1 MKWNRT
7 AIFLILILL
16 EACFAPP
23 RTRTS
28 GPGEGASGIQTGR
41 LVEYEKGLASWY
53 GKDFNGKP
61 TASGEIYDM
70 YKVSAAHKTLPLGTH
85 VLVKNERNGRTL
97 ELVINDRG
105 PFVHG
110 RIIDLSYRA
119 AQKLGCVDEGVVPV
133 TIYLFNRVTENCFA
147 VQVGAFSV
155 KSNAKAYAAGLASKT
170 SHTARIVKRGGLYKV
185 LLGQF
190 PDEAAARSFG
200 RNLDLD
206 FFVVSCN

>member
-1 MKWNRT
+1 MRWNHT

-16 EACFAPP
+16 EACYAPP
-23 RTRTS
+23 RIPEPGRAVSGNGTS
-28 GPGEGASGIQTGR
+28 GK
-41 LVEYEKGLASWY
+41 LVEYERGLASWY
-53 GKDFNGKP
+53 GKDFDGKP

-119 AQKLGCVDEGVVPV
+119 AQELGSVNDGVVPV
-133 TIYLFNRVTENCFA
+133 TIYLFNKVAENCFA

-155 KSNAKAYAAGLASKT
+155 KSNAKAYAKKMGSST
-170 SHTARIVKRGGLYKV
+170 GHTARIVKRGGLYKV

-190 PDEAAARSFG
+190 PNEDSARRFG
-200 RNLDLD
+200 RDLDID

>member
-16 EACFAPP
+16 EACYMPP
-23 RTRTS
+23 RTPEPGDSTS
-28 GPGEGASGIQTGR
+28 GIRTGNLIR
-41 LVEYEKGLASWY
+41 YESGLASWY
-53 GKDFNGKP
+53 GEDFDGKP

-97 ELVINDRG
+97 EVVINDRG

-110 RIIDLSYRA
+110 RIIDLSYKA
-119 AQKLGCVDEGVVPV
+119 AEKLGSVEDGVVPV
-133 TIYLFNRVTENCFA
+133 TLYLFNRITESSFT

-155 KSNAKAYAAGLASKT
+155 KANAKAYAAKLTGELQ
-170 SHTARIVKRGGLYKV
+170 HTARVVKRGNLYKV

-190 PDEAAARSFG
+190 PSESAARSFG
-200 RNLDLD
+200 RTLGLD